1 MDIKTA
7 KLLLQQIRQV
17 KQAGEGESPN
27 FSWLA
32 RNMPTS
38 LADVTPD
45 LGLSTVD
52 PVARLENA
60 KMQSAAKSQIL
71 NTMLLGGGLGAA
83 FRGVTGLSNLL
94 GESKPTASPR
104 RVVELPVPYADKPTA
119 KKSVKEKR
127 AGDEDSTVPYGL
139 SYYMPGMLLGGGL
152 AVAGGWKGVDA
163 LIDRQRHKQE
173 TESLDEA
180 KQEYEDALLGSYKRA
195 VDGALDKAFKTYEK
209 RAYSLSDLT
218 GGLTGAGLTYAA
230 ASLPAGYMV
239 VNDMMKKNS
248 KRALLEKALKERAR
262 RQAIMQPPEIYAIPK
277 PPAEESE

>member
-38 LADVTPD
+38 LADITPD
-45 LGLSTVD
+45 LGLATVD

-127 AGDEDSTVPYGL
+127 AGDEDATVPYGL

-152 AVAGGWKGVDA
+152 AAAGGWKGVDA

-209 RAYSLSDLT
+209 KAGLADIV

>member
-127 AGDEDSTVPYGL
+127 AGDEDATVPYGL

-152 AVAGGWKGVDA
+152 AAAGGWKGVDA

-209 RAYSLSDLT
+209 KAGLADIV

>member
-38 LADVTPD
+38 FADITPD

-52 PVARLENA
+52 PGARLQNA

-127 AGDEDSTVPYGL
+127 AGDEDATVPYGL

-152 AVAGGWKGVDA
+152 AAAGGWKGVDA

-195 VDGALDKAFKTYEK
+195 VDEALDKAFKTYEK
-209 RAYSLSDLT
+209 KAGLADIT

>member
-127 AGDEDSTVPYGL
+127 ADDEDATVPYGL

-152 AVAGGWKGVDA
+152 AAAGGWKGVDA

-195 VDGALDKAFKTYEK
+195 VDEALDKAFKTYEK
-209 RAYSLSDLT
+209 KAGLADIT

>member
-38 LADVTPD
+38 FADITPD

-52 PVARLENA
+52 PGARLQNA

-83 FRGVTGLSNLL
+83 FRGGPGLSNLL

-127 AGDEDSTVPYGL
+127 ADDEDATVPYGL

-152 AVAGGWKGVDA
+152 AAAGGWKGVDA

-195 VDGALDKAFKTYEK
+195 VDGTLDRVFEAYEK
-209 RAYSLSDLT
+209 KAWTWDDVQ

>member
-17 KQAGEGESPN
+17 KQAGEAESPN

-38 LADVTPD
+38 LADITPD
-45 LGLSTVD
+45 LGLSGVD
-52 PVARLENA
+52 PVARLANA
-60 KMQSAAKSQIL
+60 KMQAAAKSQIL

-94 GESKPTASPR
+94 GESKPTASPKR
-104 RVVELPVPYADKPTA
+104 IVELPVPYADKPTA

-127 AGDEDSTVPYGL
+127 ADDEDATVPHGL

-163 LIDRQRHKQE
+163 LIERQRHKQE

-195 VDGALDKAFKTYEK
+195 VDGALDQAFKTYEK
-209 RAYSLSDLT
+209 RASLADIT

-277 PPAEESE
+277 PPAEERE